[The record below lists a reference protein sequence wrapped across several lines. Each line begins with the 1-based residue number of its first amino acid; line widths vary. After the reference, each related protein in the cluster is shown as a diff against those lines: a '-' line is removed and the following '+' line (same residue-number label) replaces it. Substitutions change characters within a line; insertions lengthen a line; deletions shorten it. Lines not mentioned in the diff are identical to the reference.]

1 MGRKPKKPNL
11 TEEQKSLIIQEFIAA
26 GITKT
31 ENGRLT
37 DRTAMKRIC
46 QKYNI
51 GRCASRVH
59 QAQESHHEGNVSLLR
74 WPPQKNK
81 RCMGRHQGWLLAH
94 RWNSSAEEAWQTR
107 SW

>member
-37 DRTAMKRIC
+37 DRTGM
-46 QKYNI
+46 
-51 GRCASRVH
+51 
-59 QAQESHHEGNVSLLR
+59 
-74 WPPQKNK
+74 K
-81 RCMGRHQGWLLAH
+81 RCMGGHKGWLLAH